1 MKSLDTILK
10 EEIQNIEK
18 MLTNSDGYLQ
28 DLVDIRGLMESHR
41 KILIR
46 LRLAERF
53 CVAAKALAEYKKP
66 LESVLNSLDAWERVA
81 WGNQFKKEI
90 EDEEN
95 KQLDNSDPPII

>member
-1 MKSLDTILK
+1 MRDLDTTLK
-10 EEIQNIEK
+10 EEIQNIE
-18 MLTNSDGYLQ
+18 MILENTDFALQ
-28 DLVDIRGLMESHR
+28 NLVDVRGLLKSHR

-66 LESVLNSLDAWERVA
+66 LEQVLNSLDAWQRVA
-81 WGNQFKKEI
+81 WGSAFKKEI

-95 KQLDNSDPPII
+95 QTLDNPTSTTS